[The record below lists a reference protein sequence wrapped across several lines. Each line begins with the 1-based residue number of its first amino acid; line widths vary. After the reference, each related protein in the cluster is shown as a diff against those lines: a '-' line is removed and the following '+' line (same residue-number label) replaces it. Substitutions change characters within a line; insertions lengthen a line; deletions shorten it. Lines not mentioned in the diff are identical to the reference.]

1 MKKLFLTLLCAGCGA
16 TGLMAAYQ
24 YGNNVEY
31 LGENNLVVTKSANLS
46 FNVIQSLSTGLNLS
60 NWNYLVVNATDANG
74 NLTLRNVAINGSDTI
89 EIGSYAVGTNL
100 RFQLSND
107 QFATTVGRLAGMG
120 WDLAAGEHEYLV
132 TEGNY
137 GVWGTDQYVDVAFRV
152 GEGTPAPSGQPL
164 PGVAMALL
172 LGSGVLGAAGFGKA
186 RRQKKSC

>member
-1 MKKLFLTLLCAGCGA
+1 MKKLLLVLLCAGCGA

-31 LGENNLVVTKSANLS
+31 LGENNLVVTQSANLS

-74 NLTLRNVAINGSDTI
+74 KLTLRNVAITGNTI
-89 EIGSYAVGTNL
+89 EIGSYAVGSNL

-107 QFATTVGRLAGMG
+107 RFTTTIGRLASSG
-120 WDLAAGEHEYLV
+120 WDYSTHEPGYLV
-132 TEGNY
+132 TDGNY
-137 GVWGTDQYVDVAFRV
+137 GIWGTDQYVDVAFWI

-172 LGSGVLGAAGFGKA
+172 LGGGALGAAGFGKA
-186 RRQKKSC
+186 RRQKPVC